1 MKRKDP
7 ANTCIG
13 GVFFWSVFVSW
24 VWTDSGLPPIIVHP
38 PESSKFFLE
47 AAVSV
52 SSRFKDSLQSR
63 IADHFESALSTVGVL
78 IAIVVTTIVLLG
90 GNQGAALIFIVWF
103 QGLIFWAV
111 RRHVRLGR
119 QLLIRKLRVML
130 QDRINNQLTVLVGLT
145 DIRADKPAPASK
157 DDAEVALT
165 AARAVSREIENLSM
179 ETLRTWEARYSEHF
193 PTALR

>member
-1 MKRKDP
+1 VSDP
-7 ANTCIG
+7 
-13 GVFFWSVFVSW
+13 
-24 VWTDSGLPPIIVHP
+24 
-38 PESSKFFLE
+38 
-47 AAVSV
+47 
-52 SSRFKDSLQSR
+52 SRFKDIVQAK
-63 IADHFESALSTVGVL
+63 IADHFETALSTVGVVV
-78 IAIVVTTIVLLG
+78 AIVVTAIVLLG
-90 GNQGAALIFIVWF
+90 GDQGAALIFIVWF

-130 QDRINNQLTVLVGLT
+130 QDRVNNQLTVLVGLT
-145 DIRADKPAPASK
+145 DIHTDKPSPGAQ

-165 AARAVSREIENLSM
+165 AARAVSREIETLSL